1 MDEAREFSAEVGR
14 LYQRFDDRVDHP
26 ERRPDGAMP
35 IEMLLFNY
43 PLLHL
48 AGWPVPAADRAERA
62 AIADGAEPAPGS
74 PT

>member
-1 MDEAREFSAEVGR
+1 MGR

-48 AGWPVPAADRAERA
+48 AGWPVSAADGAEPAA
-62 AIADGAEPAPGS
+62 ISDGAEPAPGS

>member
-1 MDEAREFSAEVGR
+1 MDEAREFSADVGR

-48 AGWPVPAADRAERA
+48 AGWPVPAADGAEPA
-62 AIADGAEPAPGS
+62 AISDGAEPTSGS